1 MIYRRLGKTELK
13 MPIMGMGSGGGPDPL
28 GQASGL
34 PESEIH
40 SLLHRAFDLG
50 ITYFDTSPGY
60 MDSEVILGRAL
71 KSIPREKLIL
81 STKIALASSMPGEP
95 IQIKSSEEVTQAVD
109 RSLDRMQTE
118 YIDIMHMAVTG
129 PEFHDV
135 VVNEHLPI
143 LQDLQRAGK
152 IRFIGSSELSRSD
165 GSHEWLKKILPTGLI
180 DVAMVAH
187 NIINQ
192 CAQEEVFPY
201 CVKNDI
207 GVINIFTVRRVF
219 GVAGRLEEVLTDLI
233 QRNVVGE
240 DTVDLNLPLA
250 FLLED
255 GEAGSLIEA
264 AYRYAAYTPGV
275 TTVMNGAN
283 EIPWLEENVHNIQKG
298 PISEGNRRRLREI
311 FSNVHEAIG
320 N

>member
-1 MIYRRLGKTELK
+1 MIYRRLGRTGLR

-28 GQASGL
+28 GQASGV
-34 PESEIH
+34 PEPEIH

-50 ITYFDTSPGY
+50 ITYFDSSPGY
-60 MDSEVILGRAL
+60 MESEVILGRAL
-71 KSIPREKLIL
+71 KSIPRDKLIL
-81 STKIALASSMPGEP
+81 STKIALASGIPSEP
-95 IQIKSSEEVTQAVD
+95 IQTMRPEKVNKAVD
-109 RSLDRMQTE
+109 RSLTRLQTD
-118 YIDIMHMAVTG
+118 YVDIMLLAVAG
-129 PEFHDV
+129 PDYLDV
-135 VVNEHLPI
+135 VVNEHLPV

-187 NIINQ
+187 NMINQ
-192 CAQEEVFPY
+192 CAREEVFPY

-219 GVAGRLEEVLTDLI
+219 GVPGRLEEVLADLI
-233 QRNVVGE
+233 QRNVVKE
-240 DTVDLNLPLA
+240 DAIDLNGPLA
-250 FLLED
+250 FLLEN
-255 GEAGSLIEA
+255 GEAGTLIEA

-283 EIPWLEENVHNIQKG
+283 EIPWLEENVRNIQKG
-298 PISEGNRRRLREI
+298 PISEGNRQRLREI
-311 FSNVHEAIG
+311 FANVQEAIG

>member
-1 MIYRRLGKTELK
+1 MIYRRLGRTGLR

-28 GQASGL
+28 GQASGV
-34 PESEIH
+34 PEPEIH

-50 ITYFDTSPGY
+50 ITYFDSSPGY
-60 MDSEVILGRAL
+60 MESEVILGRAL

-95 IQIKSSEEVTQAVD
+95 IKSMRPEKVKEAVD
-109 RSLDRMQTE
+109 RSLTRLQTD
-118 YIDIMHMAVTG
+118 YIDIMLLAVAG
-129 PEFHDV
+129 PEHFDV
-135 VVNEHLPI
+135 VVNQHLPV
-143 LQDLQRAGK
+143 LQNLQRSGK

-187 NIINQ
+187 NMINQ
-192 CAQEEVFPY
+192 CAQEEVFPH
-201 CVKNDI
+201 CAKNDI
-207 GVINIFTVRRVF
+207 GVINIFTVRRVL
-219 GVAGRLEEVLTDLI
+219 GIPGRLEEVLTDLI
-233 QRNVVGE
+233 QRNVVSE
-240 DTVDLNLPLA
+240 DAVDLNRPLE

-264 AYRYAAYTPGV
+264 AYRYASYTPGV

-298 PISEGNRRRLREI
+298 PISERNRRRLREI